1 MSAEEDEPASVKP
14 EPFVQQLPQ
23 DATPYLSLLKPGISV
38 KLHSGYVCL
47 DPGANVGEHSTENY
61 EELLVV
67 LSGSGEVETEGVS
80 TRRPIAANQVAYN
93 PPHTTHN
100 VFNTGSEPLR
110 YIYIVTPVE

>member
-1 MSAEEDEPASVKP
+1 MSAQQDPAAESQPV
-14 EPFVQQLPQ
+14 PFVQALPN
-23 DATPYLSLLKPGISV
+23 DDTPYLSLLKPGKSA

-47 DPGANVGEHSTENY
+47 KPGENVGEHSTENY

-67 LSGSGEVETEGVS
+67 LSGEGEVETGGIAQ
-80 TRRPIAANQVAYN
+80 RRPISANQVAYN

-100 VFNTGSEPLR
+100 VFSTGREPLR